1 MATTWYLHLE
11 SGISKHRWGTVWS
24 VGVEPLDCKKLLA
37 RTVSSQIISRTN
49 INGS

>member
-1 MATTWYLHLE
+1 MEITRFLHLE
-11 SGISKHRWGTVWS
+11 SGISKHLWGTVWS

-49 INGS
+49 INSS